1 MPLLT
6 RIRVGPGCKFSCEMS
21 LVAKAS
27 PFLTLRID
35 THGVACMLCIR
46 ILLIYRIELERSH
59 SGRMCTVQE
68 LLGTM
73 GIDQEPQGT
82 EVL

>member
-1 MPLLT
+1 
-6 RIRVGPGCKFSCEMS
+6 
-21 LVAKAS
+21 
-27 PFLTLRID
+27 
-35 THGVACMLCIR
+35 
-46 ILLIYRIELERSH
+46 LERSH

-68 LLGTM
+68 LLDTM